1 MITPEA
7 KRFQGGAED
16 KTSVCGCSGGAP
28 SAIGASAA
36 VTRSGGK
43 VTMTSVPMRSF
54 DLSAK
59 VPPWAV

>member
-1 MITPEA
+1 LRA
-7 KRFQGGAED
+7 RFIAAADDEED
-16 KTSVCGCSGGAP
+16 ETSVCGCSGGAP